1 LKLIG
6 LTGGVGSGKSTVADM
21 LRDLGA
27 EVIDADDAA
36 HAVYAPG
43 TPGFDEVVREFGPSY
58 VRDGGID
65 RGRLGE
71 LVFNDVE
78 ARKRLNAIVH
88 PLVREWMADRTS
100 EAAERGAEVV
110 VHDVPLLF
118 ENGLEATYEAVI
130 LVYAPEAVQ
139 LERLMSGR
147 GVQEGRARAMIAAQ
161 MPMEEKRR
169 LARLVVDNSRSRDET
184 RAQVKRLWDG
194 ELVRQPPGA

>member
-1 LKLIG
+1 
-6 LTGGVGSGKSTVADM
+6 
-21 LRDLGA
+21 
-27 EVIDADDAA
+27 
-36 HAVYAPG
+36 
-43 TPGFDEVVREFGPSY
+43 
-58 VRDGGID
+58 
-65 RGRLGE
+65 
-71 LVFNDVE
+71 
-78 ARKRLNAIVH
+78 
-88 PLVREWMADRTS
+88 MADRTS

-118 ENGLEATYEAVI
+118 ENGLEAMYEAVI

-147 GVQEGRARAMIAAQ
+147 GVQEGRAQAIIATQ
-161 MPMEEKRR
+161 MPMEDKRR